1 MDDPQ
6 SSRRRFLHHAGGAGL
21 LLGFAGCAREGGQA
35 VEDHGQG
42 GGVCAGED
50 LMREHGV
57 LNRIL
62 LIYEEGV
69 RRLRTGEDLDPA
81 DLAAAAG
88 IIRQFIEDYHE
99 RLEEEELFPRFE
111 AANRLRDLV
120 GVLRVQHDA
129 GRWLTAEILSLAR
142 ADRLNSPE
150 ARGTLSERMLQFVR
164 MYRPHEAR
172 EDTVLFP
179 ELHRLLS
186 PRDLDALG
194 DRFEER
200 EQQLF
205 GKDGF
210 EGMVLRTTKIE
221 ERLGLYDLSRF
232 TPKP

>member
-1 MDDPQ
+1 MDDPRP
-6 SSRRRFLHHAGGAGL
+6 SRRRFLHHAGGAGL
-21 LLGFAGCAREGGQA
+21 LLGLAGCAREGGKGA
-35 VEDHGQG
+35 KEPGP

-62 LIYEEGV
+62 LIYEEAG
-69 RRLRTGEDLDPA
+69 RRLRAGEDLDPA
-81 DLAAAAG
+81 DVSAAAG
-88 IIRQFIEDYHE
+88 IIRHFIEDYHE

-111 AANRLRDLV
+111 AANRLRELV

-142 ADRLNSPE
+142 SDRLRSPD
-150 ARGTLSERMLQFVR
+150 ARGTLAERMFQFVQ

-186 PRDLDALG
+186 PRELDALG

-200 EQQLF
+200 EERLF
-205 GKDGF
+205 GKGGF

-221 ERLGLYDLSRF
+221 ERLGLFDLSRF

>member
-1 MDDPQ
+1 MDDPRYG
-6 SSRRRFLHHAGGAGL
+6 RRRFLRRAGGAGL
-21 LLGFAGCAREGGQA
+21 ALGLAGCAREGGRA
-35 VEDHGQG
+35 EEEHGRS
-42 GGVCAGED
+42 GVCAGED

-62 LIYEEGV
+62 LIYEEAV
-69 RRLRTGEDLDPA
+69 RRLRTGEDLDPG
-81 DLAAAAG
+81 DVGAAAA

-129 GRWLTAEILSLAR
+129 GRWLTTEILSLAR
-142 ADRLNSPE
+142 ADRLRSPD
-150 ARGTLSERMLQFVR
+150 ARGTLADRMLQFVR

-186 PRDLDALG
+186 PRELDALG

-200 EQQLF
+200 EERLF

-210 EGMVLRTTKIE
+210 EDVVHRTTAVE
-221 ERLGLYDLSRF
+221 ERLGLFDLSRF
-232 TPKP
+232 TPRP

>member
-6 SSRRRFLHHAGGAGL
+6 TSRRRFLHHAGGAGL
-21 LLGFAGCAREGGQA
+21 LLGLAGCAREGGKDAEQQG
-35 VEDHGQG
+35 HGR
-42 GGVCAGED
+42 VCAGED

-62 LIYEEGV
+62 LIYEEAV
-69 RRLRTGEDLDPA
+69 RRLRTGEELD
-81 DLAAAAG
+81 AAEVAASAG
-88 IIRQFIEDYHE
+88 IIKQFIEDYHE

-120 GVLRVQHDA
+120 GVLRVQHEA

-142 ADRLNSPE
+142 ADRLRSSD
-150 ARGTLSERMLQFVR
+150 ARGTLAERMLQFVR

-186 PRDLDALG
+186 PRELDALG

-200 EQQLF
+200 EERLF
-205 GKDGF
+205 GRDGF